1 MMASSLR
8 ARPTLFSHRTSTP
21 DRWSRMAATP
31 SVEPRRDSALSD
43 VDSSARIRT
52 TRIIGL
58 PSCGAD
64 SICNPLR
71 VSSDA
76 VDHHRGHRE
85 QEVQAD
91 EIEPG
96 LTRDDAAIVLRL
108 AVGPEH
114 RQVDPREAWMEPRAP
129 HDVGDVEHP
138 PVLEERQPISN
149 AGDAR

>member
-43 VDSSARIRT
+43 ADSSSAGIRD
-52 TRIIGL
+52 TRIVGPPL
-58 PSCGAD
+58 CGAD
-64 SICNPLR
+64 SICNPR
-71 VSSDA
+71 GIAPDA
-76 VDHHRGHRE
+76 VNHDGGRRI
-85 QEVQAD
+85 QKVQSD

-96 LTRDDAAIVLRL
+96 LAGDDAAIVLRC

-114 RQVDPREAWMEPRAP
+114 GEIDP
-129 HDVGDVEHP
+129 
-138 PVLEERQPISN
+138 
-149 AGDAR
+149 